1 MVNTMTGDESMLN
14 KVEVIENGLATKDG
28 RAIMPGS
35 TLYIKGSMPVSWKR
49 VARES
54 AAVTERV
61 LVVAT
66 PATPAPAAHDRA
78 ELESDY
84 VELFGKKPHH
94 KMSSENIH
102 KAILEKLDAQ

>member
-1 MVNTMTGDESMLN
+1 MLN
-14 KVEVIENGLATKDG
+14 KIEVTEAGLFTSDG
-28 RAIMPGS
+28 RGIMPGS

-66 PATPAPAAHDRA
+66 PATPATPAPAHDRA
-78 ELESDY
+78 ELEADY

-94 KMSSENIH
+94 KMSNENIH
-102 KAILEKLDAQ
+102 KAIVDKLDAQ